1 MDKILVGP
9 RSKCGRCGE
18 ERNLLPLPGI
28 ELRFLRRPS
37 YSLLTI
43 LTELSWRKSESFCSV
58 VRNLLAGMQ
67 EYKNIQRKNR
77 TKQREEIQ

>member
-1 MDKILVGP
+1 MP
-9 RSKCGRCGE
+9 M
-18 ERNLLPLPGI
+18 PGI

-43 LTELSWRKSESFCSV
+43 LTELSWRKSEPFCFP

-67 EYKNIQRKNR
+67 EYINIQREHEL
-77 TKQREEIQ
+77 KQWDEIFANFIIISILYLIPEF